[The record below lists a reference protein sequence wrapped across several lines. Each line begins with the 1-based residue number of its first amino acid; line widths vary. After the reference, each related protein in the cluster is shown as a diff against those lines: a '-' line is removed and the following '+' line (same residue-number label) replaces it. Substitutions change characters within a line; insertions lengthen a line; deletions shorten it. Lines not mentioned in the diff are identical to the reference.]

1 MIETTINEARA
12 EGSNSHLKHLPND
25 ALNNVYGYL
34 LGKEF
39 ENNEDAEI
47 SDQITKSIPKID
59 RRIMKKGDKK
69 LQFGVDFSDLSLYEP
84 GEKITIP
91 LTMPNFHLTQACF
104 RDLKKHVVKNSG
116 WDLKRVECTEKQK
129 KQHKIKKKSKAY
141 FVNAT
146 YQVPGKKSKK
156 KASATK
162 KAASTSAASA
172 TKKTASTSV
181 ASASASA
188 PETKKRAA
196 TATKATKVPTYKANP
211 AATAALQAVLASA
224 QDGEGVVDSAIL
236 QQALSKGFSRAFLAA
251 KVDEQEALNAKP
263 AAKKMKN

>member
-47 SDQITKSIPKID
+47 SDQITKSLPKID
-59 RRIMKKGDKK
+59 RRIVKKGDKK

-104 RDLKKHVVKNSG
+104 RDLKKHVVKSSG
-116 WDLKRVECTEKQK
+116 WDLKRVECTENQK
-129 KQHKIKKKSKAY
+129 ALHKIKKKSKAY

-156 KASATK
+156 KKASATK
-162 KAASTSAASA
+162 KAASASA
-172 TKKTASTSV
+172 
-181 ASASASA
+181 ASASASAPA

-196 TATKATKVPTYKANP
+196 TATKATKVTYKANP

-224 QDGEGVVDSAIL
+224 QDGDGVVDSEIL
-236 QQALSKGFSRAFLAA
+236 QKALSKGFSKAFLAA
-251 KVDEQEALNAKP
+251 KVDEQEALNVKP